1 MKMKTMKKKPMKI
14 KKEQRVENIIL
25 TAVSVIWSA
34 LILIV
39 VIMESR
45 IVYKDLLLGR
55 SVDMYQLEEIGFWI
69 LTGISIMVLCMLSR
83 WQKALENEREEKEGI
98 NG

>member
-55 SVDMYQLEEIGFWI
+55 SVDVYQFCL
-69 LTGISIMVLCMLSR
+69 LYTSPSPR
-83 WQKALENEREEKEGI
+83 DTR
-98 NG
+98 

>member
-14 KKEQRVENIIL
+14 KREQRVENIIL

-55 SVDMYQLEEIGFWI
+55 SVDMYQLEKIGFWI

-83 WQKALENEREEKEGI
+83 WQKALENEGEEKEGI

>member
-14 KKEQRVENIIL
+14 KKEERVENIIL
-25 TAVSVIWSA
+25 TAVSVIWSV

-55 SVDMYQLEEIGFWI
+55 SVDMYQLGKIGFWI

-83 WQKALENEREEKEGI
+83 WQKALESKGEEKEGI

>member
-45 IVYKDLLLGR
+45 IVYKDLLSGR

-83 WQKALENEREEKEGI
+83 WQKALENGREEKEGI

>member
-1 MKMKTMKKKPMKI
+1 MKKKPTKKKPTKI
-14 KKEQRVENIIL
+14 KIEQRVENIIL

-83 WQKALENEREEKEGI
+83 WQKALESKGEEKEGI
-98 NG
+98 DG